1 MQGRWPRKGDRG
13 WGCSR
18 QAQAFVPSAL
28 TLEGVVVGLDALT
41 DGLFQVPLLHTLDPQ
56 VLETESPPQA
66 SVALSPA
73 SVGPLAFPSQ
83 PLPPRPSCQ
92 TIGPDHQPPEWLPT
106 VLQ

>member
-28 TLEGVVVGLDALT
+28 TLEGVVVGLDALI

-56 VLETESPPQA
+56 VLEAESPRQA
-66 SVALSPA
+66 SVVLSPA
-73 SVGPLAFPSQ
+73 ECGPPCLAQPAPSSPT
-83 PLPPRPSCQ
+83 PL
-92 TIGPDHQPPEWLPT
+92 PDHQPPEWLPT